1 MGQRYVGIDLGGTKI
16 AVGIVRETA
25 ENKFEIETKI
35 QAPTGLPREP
45 EDLADEIFRLAVR
58 LLDSQKRSFA
68 EIESVGI
75 GIPGTVN
82 QEKESVEY
90 ANNFGFD
97 NVPFVRMLRD
107 RFPCP
112 VYAENDAKSASWAEY
127 LAGSGQGSKSM
138 VAVTLG
144 TGVGGGLIL
153 DGKIVSGVNASAGE
167 LGHMV
172 IRKNGRTCPCGRRGC
187 FAAYASAS
195 ALVRSAK
202 REAKKN
208 PDSLLNQLCA
218 GDRSA
223 IDGKTIFEAVRA
235 GDLTAKGVFDQYLD
249 DLADGIAN
257 IINIIQPEVL
267 CIGGGISGAGEELL
281 APLRQRVAPM
291 IYSRGSEKNTR
302 LVTAKL
308 GNDAGIIG
316 AGVLCRLEKAIEKK
330 G

>member
-1 MGQRYVGIDLGGTKI
+1 
-16 AVGIVRETA
+16 
-25 ENKFEIETKI
+25 
-35 QAPTGLPREP
+35 
-45 EDLADEIFRLAVR
+45 
-58 LLDSQKRSFA
+58 
-68 EIESVGI
+68 
-75 GIPGTVN
+75 
-82 QEKESVEY
+82 
-90 ANNFGFD
+90 
-97 NVPFVRMLRD
+97 
-107 RFPCP
+107 
-112 VYAENDAKSASWAEY
+112 
-127 LAGSGQGSKSM
+127 
-138 VAVTLG
+138 
-144 TGVGGGLIL
+144 
-153 DGKIVSGVNASAGE
+153 
-167 LGHMV
+167 MV
-172 IRKNGRTCPCGRRGC
+172 IRKNGRKCTCGRRGC
-187 FAAYASAS
+187 FEAYASAS

>member
-16 AVGIVRETA
+16 AVGIVREPA

-144 TGVGGGLIL
+144 TGVGGGL
-153 DGKIVSGVNASAGE
+153 DSRWKDCERSQCFCRGT
-167 LGHMV
+167 
-172 IRKNGRTCPCGRRGC
+172 RTHGDP
-187 FAAYASAS
+187 
-195 ALVRSAK
+195 
-202 REAKKN
+202 KKWAQMY
-208 PDSLLNQLCA
+208 LW
-218 GDRSA
+218 
-223 IDGKTIFEAVRA
+223 
-235 GDLTAKGVFDQYLD
+235 AKGML
-249 DLADGIAN
+249 
-257 IINIIQPEVL
+257 
-267 CIGGGISGAGEELL
+267 
-281 APLRQRVAPM
+281 
-291 IYSRGSEKNTR
+291 
-302 LVTAKL
+302 
-308 GNDAGIIG
+308 
-316 AGVLCRLEKAIEKK
+316 
-330 G
+330 